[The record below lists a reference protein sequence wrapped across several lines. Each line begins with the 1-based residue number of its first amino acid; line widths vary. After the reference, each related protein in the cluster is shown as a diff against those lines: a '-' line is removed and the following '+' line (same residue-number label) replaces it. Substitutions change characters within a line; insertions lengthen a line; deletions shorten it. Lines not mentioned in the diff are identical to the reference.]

1 MSILTLRV
9 LNPWGGWM
17 GFMKQ
22 SPNFFCRFPY
32 CLHRSISI
40 EMLNIYHQYIDSFN
54 LYICTMYLFHIN
66 SIKYVYS
73 TFHSISQQMIFR
85 GISILLDI
93 KIFRIHGRF
102 GLFKAF
108 KTFQTEMKLPFFDP
122 SLELFSQLVCLFH
135 FHLFFNRNFP
145 R

>member
-1 MSILTLRV
+1 M
-9 LNPWGGWM
+9 GWVD
-17 GFMKQ
+17 GVRSLGQ
-22 SPNFFCRFPY
+22 SPKQFFCQPSLLPSSVYFNWNL
-32 CLHRSISI
+32 CCTFII
-40 EMLNIYHQYIDSFN
+40 NIDFVN

-73 TFHSISQQMIFR
+73 TFHSFSQQMIFR